1 MAQINITL
9 DESELLELFAGN
21 RDQAF
26 KNLVE
31 KVLNQILLA
40 ESTAQLNAMPYER
53 VDQRTD
59 YRNGTRD
66 RKLVTRIGTLELK
79 VPRHRNQPF
88 ETMIFDNYVRSEV
101 ALINTMI
108 EMVVNGVSTRK
119 VTKVVETL
127 CETPVSKSMV
137 SKICERLDP
146 EIKAFRERPLEDEYP
161 FLMVDA
167 TYFKVRED
175 HRIVSKAFMIAIGIT
190 AEGYRS
196 VLGFNLYDQ
205 EDKTSWSD
213 FMTDLKRRG
222 VENIMMMT
230 SDAHPAILYALAKV
244 YPGVPWQR
252 CQFHFT
258 RNIIDA
264 TPKSY
269 QAGLTVELREM
280 FRCKTIEA
288 ARKRKDEIVRD
299 YSDVAEKAMDLLESG
314 FEDAM
319 VVMVL
324 PEEVRVTLRT
334 SNMIERLNGEL
345 KRRSDVIK
353 VFPNAA
359 SLLRLMG
366 AVTIEHSDTLT
377 MRRKLFFKR
386 TPGMMGEKVK
396 DNLVKIAY
404 EQKALAQAA

>member
-127 CETPVSKSMV
+127 CETPVSKSIDR
-137 SKICERLDP
+137 K
-146 EIKAFRERPLEDEYP
+146 
-161 FLMVDA
+161 
-167 TYFKVRED
+167 
-175 HRIVSKAFMIAIGIT
+175 
-190 AEGYRS
+190 S
-196 VLGFNLYDQ
+196 V
-205 EDKTSWSD
+205 
-213 FMTDLKRRG
+213 
-222 VENIMMMT
+222 V
-230 SDAHPAILYALAKV
+230 
-244 YPGVPWQR
+244 
-252 CQFHFT
+252 
-258 RNIIDA
+258 
-264 TPKSY
+264 
-269 QAGLTVELREM
+269 
-280 FRCKTIEA
+280 
-288 ARKRKDEIVRD
+288 
-299 YSDVAEKAMDLLESG
+299 
-314 FEDAM
+314 
-319 VVMVL
+319 
-324 PEEVRVTLRT
+324 
-334 SNMIERLNGEL
+334 
-345 KRRSDVIK
+345 
-353 VFPNAA
+353 
-359 SLLRLMG
+359 
-366 AVTIEHSDTLT
+366 
-377 MRRKLFFKR
+377 
-386 TPGMMGEKVK
+386 
-396 DNLVKIAY
+396 
-404 EQKALAQAA
+404 

>member
-196 VLGFNLYDQ
+196 VLGFNVYDQ

-314 FEDAM
+314 FEDAI

-366 AVTIEHSDTLT
+366 AVTPS
-377 MRRKLFFKR
+377 
-386 TPGMMGEKVK
+386 P
-396 DNLVKIAY
+396 
-404 EQKALAQAA
+404 